1 MTPKSK
7 LSNTDF
13 QMIRD
18 AIQYN
23 LEHLKVDLRL
33 GRMDFFRHNAD
44 RICAMINGYISLGEK
59 KADGDF
65 GAYKSSCY
73 ASKRAH
79 EQLQANGWKTEK
91 GLLVFE
97 HVIPIDFAGK
107 LLLGKWE
114 SLGSMNDRAL
124 LKELNKLIIPCVL
137 TFQEDKAIPW
147 KKDMP
152 DAWEKML
159 NQNWARYVN
168 TDLPKPPAVDK
179 AYTSAKL
186 IDEIVALRP
195 NLPHPP
201 MYDKGKIR
209 GGSKKEVPSMPIH
222 DWPLTIED
230 RLDILLS

>member
-97 HVIPIDFAGK
+97 HVIPIDFAGEYILGIWNRREKKNFSPPISDRRLLK
-107 LLLGKWE
+107 LL
-114 SLGSMNDRAL
+114 NA
-124 LKELNKLIIPCVL
+124 LIIPCVITKL
-137 TFQEDKAIPW
+137 EDDAIPKPFKSSMPPGW
-147 KKDMP
+147 KRNRHRN
-152 DAWEKML
+152 WERY
-159 NQNWARYVN
+159 NQTLLSSGTLFNQIVVLQAGI
-168 TDLPKPPAVDK
+168 TSLPKTKVPNI
-179 AYTSAKL
+179 SANFYAPVYL
-186 IDEIVALRP
+186 
-195 NLPHPP
+195 
-201 MYDKGKIR
+201 
-209 GGSKKEVPSMPIH
+209 
-222 DWPLTIED
+222 WPLHMGA
-230 RLDILLS
+230 RLNILL